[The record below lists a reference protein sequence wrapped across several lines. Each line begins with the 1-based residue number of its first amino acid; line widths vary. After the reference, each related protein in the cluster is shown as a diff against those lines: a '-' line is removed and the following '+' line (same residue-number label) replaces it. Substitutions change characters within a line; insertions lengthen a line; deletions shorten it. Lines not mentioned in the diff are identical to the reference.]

1 MVCGFQNLNENKV
14 LQLESTQKW
23 LPRQIKHIT
32 IEQMINYPKL
42 ARLKIYIYI
51 ERERERNKH

>member
-42 ARLKIYIYI
+42 ARLKKIYIYI
-51 ERERERNKH
+51 YRNKH

>member
-42 ARLKIYIYI
+42 ARLK
-51 ERERERNKH
+51 ERKKKVEINIRMYS